1 MQKSPKPNSG
11 AAMADIL
18 AAIRDERRRKE
29 LTYAAAAESVGL
41 KASNWCAIETGNR
54 PASDELLK
62 RMAASL
68 GLQLTLELRAT
79 IIRVDDVL
87 QSGPTSDTPA
97 KPKKR
102 STAAAAKPNRRKR
115 AAKSA

>member
-1 MQKSPKPNSG
+1 
-11 AAMADIL
+11 MADIL
-18 AAIRDERRRKE
+18 SAIRGERRRRG

-41 KASNWCAIETGNR
+41 KSSNWCAIETGNR

-79 IIRVDDVL
+79 IIRVDDAP
-87 QSGPTSDTPA
+87 QSCPISDTPA
-97 KPKKR
+97 KTQKR
-102 STAAAAKPNRRKR
+102 STAAAKPNRRKR

>member
-1 MQKSPKPNSG
+1 
-11 AAMADIL
+11 MADIL
-18 AAIRDERRRKE
+18 FAIRDERRRRG

-41 KASNWCAIETGNR
+41 KSSNWCAIETGNR

-79 IIRVDDVL
+79 IIRVDDAPKA
-87 QSGPTSDTPA
+87 GPTSDTPA
-97 KPKKR
+97 KTKKR
-102 STAAAAKPNRRKR
+102 STAATAAKPTRRKR
-115 AAKSA
+115 ATKLA